1 MVLQDYMKLLE
12 NIGAVVFATVDS
24 DGKPHTRFANIGVA
38 NENGIFFMTKPGNE
52 FYTQLKGNE
61 NVSISGM
68 SNDENG
74 IQAITIEGK
83 VREVDQSYLEDI
95 LKDNPYVK
103 DVYPDEEDR
112 KSVVPLQVYEG
123 SGFYMNLKAHMNDT
137 FEFSANEHNSE

>member
-1 MVLQDYMKLLE
+1 MALQDYMKLLE

-52 FYTQLKGNE
+52 FYTQLKDNE

-74 IQAITIEGK
+74 IQSITIEGK

-123 SGFYMNLKAHMNDT
+123 SGFYMNLKEHINDA
-137 FEFSANEHNSE
+137 FEFSANEHNT

>member
-1 MVLQDYMKLLE
+1 MELQDYMKILE
-12 NIGAVVFATVDS
+12 NIGAAVFATVDS

-52 FYTQLKGNE
+52 FYTQLKDNE

-74 IQAITIEGK
+74 IQAITVEGK

-112 KSVVPLQVYEG
+112 KSVVALQVYEG
-123 SGFYMNLKAHMNDT
+123 SGFYMNLKAHTKGT
-137 FEFSANEHNSE
+137 FEFSAN

>member
-1 MVLQDYMKLLE
+1 MELQDYMKILE
-12 NIGAVVFATVDS
+12 NIGAAVFATVDS

-52 FYTQLKGNE
+52 FYTQLKDNE

-74 IQAITIEGK
+74 IQAITVEGK

-112 KSVVPLQVYEG
+112 KSVVAFQVYEG
-123 SGFYMNLKAHMNDT
+123 SGFYMNLKAHTNGT
-137 FEFSANEHNSE
+137 FEFSAN

>member
-1 MVLQDYMKLLE
+1 MALQDYMTILE
-12 NIGAVVFATVDS
+12 NMGAAVFATVDS
-24 DGKPHTRFANIGVA
+24 EGKPRTRFANVGVA

-52 FYTQLKGNE
+52 FYTQLQANE
-61 NVSISGM
+61 HVSISAM

-74 IQAITIEGK
+74 IQAITIEDK

-112 KSVVPLQVYEG
+112 KSVVALQVYEG
-123 SGFYMNLKAHMNDT
+123 SGFYMNLKEHKNDT
-137 FEFSANEHNSE
+137 FEFSAE